1 MALTERSRSAIYLGL
16 TNVIDDDQAVEE
28 MLSYFPARDVEEPVT
43 KEYFRAEM
51 ASMELRIIDRMDD
64 RFDAS
69 ERKVDG
75 KIDALD
81 RKLDTKI
88 DALEKKLDTKID
100 ALDKKF
106 DEKLTSQIGAL
117 DTKIDALDKKF
128 EARFDRM
135 SAYVMGGNV
144 VMLATLAGVIFMALR
159 F

>member
-1 MALTERSRSAIYLGL
+1 VALTERSRSAIYLGL

-106 DEKLTSQIGAL
+106 
-117 DTKIDALDKKF
+117 